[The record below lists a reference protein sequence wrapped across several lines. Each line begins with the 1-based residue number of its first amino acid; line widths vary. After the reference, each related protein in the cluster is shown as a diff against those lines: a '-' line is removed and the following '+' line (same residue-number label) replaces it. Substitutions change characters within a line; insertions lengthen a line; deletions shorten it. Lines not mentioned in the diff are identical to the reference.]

1 MKLFMTRATLVA
13 SALTIAFGA
22 ADLSA
27 QAKPD
32 FAGKWVLEPAAAAA
46 PAAGAPAGGGRG
58 GRGGGLGQALTV
70 TQDATTLTLDYT
82 AGGPTPTPVKLVY
95 KLDGSPNSNSVP
107 ARGEMVV
114 QTSKAAWEGSTL
126 VITTTTA
133 NGEQKR
139 VFALDGGNLKVTTTN
154 PGNPNFGDGQP
165 TTTTAT
171 YKKG

>member
-1 MKLFMTRATLVA
+1 MTRFITRATLVA
-13 SALTIAFGA
+13 SALALVLGA

-46 PAAGAPAGGGRG
+46 PAAGGGGGRGG
-58 GRGGGLGQALTV
+58 GRGGGLGQALAV
-70 TQDATTLTLDYT
+70 TQDATTVTLDYT
-82 AGGPTPTPVKLVY
+82 AGGQNPTPVKLVY

-126 VITTTTA
+126 VVTTTTA

-139 VFALDGGNLKVTTTN
+139 VFALDGGNLKITTTN

-165 TTTTAT
+165 TTATAT